1 MKNEILMKKRIQR
14 IVHNVRTGGV
24 VKTLSRS
31 RLYRDAC
38 ERYGLVYFGSVDARD
53 DEHTMVRGLT
63 VSAGHIDRHY
73 CVGSVEG
80 FEMIMLER
88 SDQLHFPYKKPES
101 YRWTIIQIDLDRVRL
116 PHIFLDAHQHQSAFY
131 DAFFAKH
138 PQMRRGDVN
147 LFADHDPRFASA
159 FNAYCAPQDI
169 AIVMQILH
177 YDITAILGHH
187 FAHYDFELFEDKLLV
202 YSSNRQPT
210 RTVIDDLFRAGVWFA
225 REIEKLY
232 HPMTTSFDEVEPQR

>member
-1 MKNEILMKKRIQR
+1 MKKKIHRL
-14 IVHNVRTGGV
+14 VHNVKTGGV

-31 RLYRDAC
+31 RLYHDAC
-38 ERYGLVYFGSVDARD
+38 DRYGLVYFGTVDAQS

-63 VSAGHIDRHY
+63 VSARAVDRHY

-80 FEMIMLER
+80 FELILLER
-88 SDQLHFPYKKPES
+88 TDQLYFPYKQPES
-101 YRWTIIQIDLDRVRL
+101 YRWTIVQIDLDRIRL

-131 DAFFAKH
+131 DAFVAKYPH
-138 PQMRRGDVN
+138 MRRGDMN
-147 LFADHDPRFASA
+147 LFADHDPRFAHA
-159 FNAYCAPQDI
+159 FTTLCSPQDVP
-169 AIVMQILH
+169 IVMQILH
-177 YDITAILGHH
+177 YDVTATLGHH

-210 RTVIDDLFRAGVWFA
+210 RAVIDDLFRAGVWMA

-232 HPMTTSFDEVEPQR
+232 HPPANPSD